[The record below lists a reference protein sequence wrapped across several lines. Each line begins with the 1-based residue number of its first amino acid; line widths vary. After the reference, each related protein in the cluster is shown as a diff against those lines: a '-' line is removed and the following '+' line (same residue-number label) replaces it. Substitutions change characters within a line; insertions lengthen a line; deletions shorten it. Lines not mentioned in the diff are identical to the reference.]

1 MSNVCTTHLFEITIM
16 SLTCLVSFSLA
27 DMSVENLILGIE
39 KKLEP
44 KSILIL
50 NATVTF
56 HISITAAIPD
66 GINT

>member
-1 MSNVCTTHLFEITIM
+1 
-16 SLTCLVSFSLA
+16 LVSFSLA

-39 KKLEP
+39 KKLCP

-56 HISITAAIPD
+56 HISITAAMPD
-66 GINT
+66 GIKT